1 MLIVALWVLTMVF
14 PKAGFYWGEIPV
26 TIASIVVI
34 IYASWHFVMP
44 GSPPKFAEESR
55 QFTRVHLVFVWLI
68 AVSLLVNLD
77 ELTPIDA
84 TTWVLIGASPL
95 AFHAGLRVTDPKRIL
110 VVILVSTA
118 AVGMYAVVQNV
129 FGVEETAIPGLT
141 HVAGEDLIED
151 NPIRTPSGTLKS
163 PSTYH
168 NGNLAAT
175 FMLLGLGV
183 AMFATR
189 LVSRCRMI
197 AVVAGLS
204 AVAGV
209 AVSLSRSAVFAVALA
224 TLVAMLPR
232 LRPRWVGR
240 RIAAGASVLCIA
252 AGSLVVGQILFGT
265 ENFLIERFVGDA
277 VQDPTAAGRTGGVQR
292 WFGGLGEQD
301 PGEFVI
307 TVVVGDGSVHRADD
321 KLEGVLWL
329 GAKYGFGAM
338 LAFLTLVLVPA
349 RQIRAALGSSGT
361 VVWFG
366 LAASAAMWLVD
377 NAFLFPPT
385 LMNWF
390 LVAGLSVQLSR
401 SKELIAPTQLD
412 NFVTQRR
419 QKAVTHIS
427 EPDPQLDGLLK
438 TPGQAD
444 S

>member
-1 MLIVALWVLTMVF
+1 M
-14 PKAGFYWGEIPV
+14 
-26 TIASIVVI
+26 
-34 IYASWHFVMP
+34 
-44 GSPPKFAEESR
+44 
-55 QFTRVHLVFVWLI
+55 
-68 AVSLLVNLD
+68 
-77 ELTPIDA
+77 
-84 TTWVLIGASPL
+84 
-95 AFHAGLRVTDPKRIL
+95 
-110 VVILVSTA
+110 
-118 AVGMYAVVQNV
+118 
-129 FGVEETAIPGLT
+129 
-141 HVAGEDLIED
+141 
-151 NPIRTPSGTLKS
+151 
-163 PSTYH
+163 
-168 NGNLAAT
+168 
-175 FMLLGLGV
+175 
-183 AMFATR
+183 
-189 LVSRCRMI
+189 
-197 AVVAGLS
+197 
-204 AVAGV
+204 
-209 AVSLSRSAVFAVALA
+209 
-224 TLVAMLPR
+224 
-232 LRPRWVGR
+232 
-240 RIAAGASVLCIA
+240 
-252 AGSLVVGQILFGT
+252 LFGT

-277 VQDPTAAGRTGGVQR
+277 VEDPTAAGRTGGVQR
-292 WFGGLGEQD
+292 WLGGLGEQD

-401 SKELIAPTQLD
+401 SKELIAPTQLG

-438 TPGQAD
+438 TPGQTH